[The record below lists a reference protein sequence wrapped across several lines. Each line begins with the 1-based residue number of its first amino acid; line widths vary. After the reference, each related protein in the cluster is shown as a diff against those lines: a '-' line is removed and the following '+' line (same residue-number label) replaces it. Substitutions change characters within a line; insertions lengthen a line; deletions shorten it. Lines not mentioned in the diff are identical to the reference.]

1 MARAVKTFLIAAVGA
16 FVGWMIGGMFDPER
30 IYGYIIFFMGF
41 PFGWSFLGKHVGHLL
56 STNFALMATVFVV
69 RCMLA
74 GFIGW
79 VILPIEIIRS
89 VVEVFS
95 KRGE

>member
-1 MARAVKTFLIAAVGA
+1 MGRAVKTCLIAGVGA
-16 FVGWMIGGMFDPER
+16 FVGWMIGGMFAPER

-41 PFGWSFLGKHVGHLL
+41 PFGWSFLGKYVGHLL

-69 RCMLA
+69 RVMLA

-79 VILPIEIIRS
+79 VILPIELIRS
-89 VVEVFS
+89 LAEVFT